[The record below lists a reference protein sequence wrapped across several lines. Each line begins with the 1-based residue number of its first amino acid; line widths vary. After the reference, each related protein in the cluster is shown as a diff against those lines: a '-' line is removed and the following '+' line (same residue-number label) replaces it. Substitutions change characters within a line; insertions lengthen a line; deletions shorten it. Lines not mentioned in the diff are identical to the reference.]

1 MLKWITNNNSLY
13 SIPKPNHFSG
23 IRAITDLLK
32 SCSSLKHL
40 ESAYAFMVKTNAN
53 QDCFLVNQFISA
65 CSTFRRTDYALLAM
79 STIKNPNIFVYNAM
93 IRGFVHCSSPIQA
106 LILYSKN
113 MLTAQIYPT
122 SYTFS
127 SIIRGCKLLSALEF
141 GEAIHCHIWKFGF
154 ASHLYVGTAL
164 IECYSDF
171 CKIAESRRV
180 FGEMPERDVF
190 AWTTMVTAH
199 ARVGDL
205 GSARKV
211 FDEMPERNT
220 AAWNTMIDGY
230 ASVGDVESAAQLFSE
245 MPKRDLISW
254 TIMITCYAQNKQYV
268 EALAV
273 FSEMKSQGISPD
285 EVTLASV
292 ISACA
297 HIGALDLGKEI
308 HLYLMQ
314 NGFDLDVYLGSALID
329 MYAKCGSLDRSLVVF
344 FKLRDKN
351 LFCWNSMIEGLAV
364 HGFAQAAFAMFS
376 RMEREKIKPNGVTF
390 ISVLNACTH
399 AGLVEEGRRRFLSM
413 SSDYSIPPEIQHYGC
428 MVDLFCKAGLLED
441 ALGLI
446 QSMQIEP
453 NSIVWGALL
462 GGCKLHRNLSVA
474 QIAVDKLMVLEPNNS
489 GHYTLLVNMY
499 AEENQ
504 WSEVSKIRST
514 MKLLGVEKTCPGSS
528 WIEIDSK
535 VHLFAASD
543 KSHACLD
550 RIYSLLGEL
559 DEQLK
564 LNSYQPEV
572 WHI

>member
-1 MLKWITNNNSLY
+1 MF
-13 SIPKPNHFSG
+13 KPETFG
-23 IRAITDLLK
+23 ISVRI
-32 SCSSLKHL
+32 HG
-40 ESAYAFMVKTNAN
+40 
-53 QDCFLVNQFISA
+53 QDQRKPRLFPGEPIYQRLFH
-65 CSTFRRTDYALLAM
+65 TFRRTDYALLAM
-79 STIKNPNIFVYNAM
+79 SHMKNPNIFVYNAM

-273 FSEMKSQGISPD
+273 FSEMKSQGTSPD

-292 ISACA
+292 ISVCA

-308 HLYLMQ
+308 HLYLIQ

-329 MYAKCGSLDRSLVVF
+329 MYAKCGS
-344 FKLRDKN
+344 
-351 LFCWNSMIEGLAV
+351 LAV

-462 GGCKLHRNLSVA
+462 GGCKLHRNLSIA

-504 WSEVSKIRST
+504 WSEVSKIRSA
-514 MKLLGVEKTCPGSS
+514 MKLLGVEKTCRGSS

-559 DEQLK
+559 DTQLK